1 MLVSEILRIKGTTL
15 YTTPPEAPV
24 LEAVKVMAQNDI
36 GSLVVM
42 DHGRM
47 AGIVT
52 FAEVLR
58 ALADRG
64 GTLGDLTI
72 SAITER
78 DPLTATP
85 SIDVNELRRTM
96 LERHARYVPV
106 MDGTT
111 LLGVVSFHDV
121 AKAVLE
127 EQSFENQML
136 KSYIQDSPAVARR
149 HVRARRGTRRLRAR
163 VADARPA
170 ARISPAASR
179 RRAPSA
185 PRHSRIDFDT
195 IDSVGSVR
203 SAATHRRVAGL
214 HDAASAASSA
224 ALR

>member
-1 MLVSEILRIKGTTL
+1 MLVSEILRIKGTVL
-15 YTTPPEAPV
+15 FTTAPDAP
-24 LEAVKVMAQNDI
+24 LLDAVKVMAQNDI

-58 ALADRG
+58 ALADG
-64 GTLGDLTI
+64 EGSIGDRKI
-72 SAITER
+72 STITER
-78 DPLTATP
+78 EPLTAAP
-85 SIDVNELRRTM
+85 MIDVNELRRMM

-136 KSYIQDSPAVARR
+136 KSYIQDSP
-149 HVRARRGTRRLRAR
+149 G
-163 VADARPA
+163 
-170 ARISPAASR
+170 
-179 RRAPSA
+179 
-185 PRHSRIDFDT
+185 
-195 IDSVGSVR
+195 
-203 SAATHRRVAGL
+203 
-214 HDAASAASSA
+214 
-224 ALR
+224 